1 MVLAL
6 FHTTACGQVAHEAQE
21 LTLLGSETSKNHL
34 LIRDV
39 LFKSVASVA
48 RGFDFQLVLSLVL
61 LISIYVSFLDK
72 AIAAKAKAKAGV
84 RKAVGER
91 VEEGMGTH
99 KPKTAK
105 ATYHKTPRHTIT
117 HPRPSCPMHQEYVS
131 ANNAYIYIYICVCNI
146 HVAI

>member
-61 LISIYVSFLDK
+61 LISIYVIFLDK

-91 VEEGMGTH
+91 VEEGRGTH
-99 KPKTAK
+99 KPKTAT
-105 ATYHKTPRHTIT
+105 ATYHKDTPTYHHTSQALMPNA
-117 HPRPSCPMHQEYVS
+117 PRICQCQQC
-131 ANNAYIYIYICVCNI
+131 IYIYICVCNI